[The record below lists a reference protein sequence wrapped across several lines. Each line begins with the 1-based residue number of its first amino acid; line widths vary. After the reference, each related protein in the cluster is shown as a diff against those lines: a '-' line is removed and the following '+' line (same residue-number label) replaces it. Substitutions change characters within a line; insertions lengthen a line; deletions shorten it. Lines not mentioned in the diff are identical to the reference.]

1 MVFLSGWIGT
11 LVTVLQFLLLMLCVQ
26 CKYTGRRSV
35 SSLAAVPA
43 CYVYSVIILED
54 DLFPHCLQFLLV
66 SCTV

>member
-43 CYVYSVIILED
+43 CYVYSVSVLED
-54 DLFPHCLQFLLV
+54 DMLPI
-66 SCTV
+66 TVCRQL